1 VRFLEAGGDVETL
14 QTLLGHAEITTT
26 LRYVMYD
33 REKRA
38 LVAQRKY
45 APFAVAAKV
54 RASEPLIQ
62 RAASRRIKVS
72 DVTQFGAQC
81 PSGSPTGSRSCCG
94 RKAQIPTSL
103 M

>member
-45 APFAVAAKV
+45 APFAVAAGEGTL
-54 RASEPLIQ
+54 A
-62 RAASRRIKVS
+62 
-72 DVTQFGAQC
+72 
-81 PSGSPTGSRSCCG
+81 TGVY
-94 RKAQIPTSL
+94 
-103 M
+103 